1 MAALRSLLASTRED
15 HRMAAEEENAMTAI
29 PGECEVLIVGGSLV
43 GLSAAAFLGHHGIA
57 AQVVEKHAGTS
68 IHPRAGYFHVG
79 TMEAYRR
86 IGLEPAILE
95 VSHEQFGPD
104 GGINL
109 VESLAGREL
118 ALFVPSINAGLE
130 PFSPCKRFF
139 ITQQSLEPL
148 LHRRAA
154 ELGAQLHYRSELVD
168 FEQDEAGV
176 TAQVRDVGRGE
187 VSTIRARY
195 MIAADGNRSPIRA
208 ALGIGMSGPGALSD
222 SITIYFKAD
231 CTQWLSERPMGVIYV
246 LNPDQRGFFRFE
258 AGGKRGFLVVNTLG
272 DLALPGAKDVAGDIS
287 PERCIALVRSAI
299 GRPDIAVEI
308 EDVAI
313 WKAVAECAD
322 AYRAGR
328 VFIAGDAAHVV
339 PPTGGFGGNTGVQ
352 DAANLAWKLAMVLK
366 GEAGEALLDSYE
378 AERRPVGLLTV
389 EQAYTRYVRRVTPE
403 EIGPDTP
410 ALRDE
415 LTMELGQFYRSD
427 AVLDGR
433 AVDEPACV
441 HPEETRGHPGSRV
454 PHAWLADGRS
464 TIDCAAGGLT
474 LLVGPEGEGWAEV
487 AHAGGL
493 AAERLP
499 PDAADQ
505 CGIGASGA
513 VLARPDGFVAARAAD
528 GADPAATLDGWR
540 TRIIAR

>member
-1 MAALRSLLASTRED
+1 MAA
-15 HRMAAEEENAMTAI
+15 AAAD
-29 PGECEVLIVGGSLV
+29 ECDVLIVGGSLV

-86 IGLEPAILE
+86 IGLEPALLE
-95 VSHEQFGPD
+95 LSHQQFGPD

-130 PFSPCKRFF
+130 PYSPCKRFF
-139 ITQQSLEPL
+139 MTQQSLEPL
-148 LHRRAA
+148 LHRRAV
-154 ELGAQLHYRSELVD
+154 ELGADLHYRSELVD
-168 FEQDEAGV
+168 FAQDEAGV
-176 TAQVRDVGRGE
+176 TAHVRELDSDEIR
-187 VSTIRARY
+187 TIRAKY
-195 MIAADGNRSPIRA
+195 MIAADGNRSPIRS
-208 ALGIGMSGPGALSD
+208 ALGIGMTGPGWLSD

-231 CTQWLSERPMGVIYV
+231 CTRWLEERPMGVIYV

-299 GRPDIAVEI
+299 GVPDIDVEI
-308 EDVAI
+308 EDVAV
-313 WKAVAECAD
+313 WKAVAECAE

-389 EQAYTRYVRRVTPE
+389 EQAYSRYVRRVTPE
-403 EIGPDTP
+403 EIGPGTP

-427 AVLDGR
+427 AVVDGR
-433 AVDEPACV
+433 RDNELACM
-441 HPEETRGHPGSRV
+441 HPDQTRGRAGARV
-454 PHAWLADGRS
+454 PHVWLDDGRS
-464 TIDCAAGGLT
+464 TVDAAAKASIW
-474 LLVGPEGEGWAEV
+474 LLGPESPADDGVRLSPG
-487 AHAGGL
+487 
-493 AAERLP
+493 AA
-499 PDAADQ
+499 AQ
-505 CGIGASGA
+505 CGIGPAGA
-513 VLARPDGFVAARAAD
+513 MLARPDGFVAEVR
-528 GADPAATLDGWR
+528 
-540 TRIIAR
+540 

>member
-1 MAALRSLLASTRED
+1 MPVIQCD
-15 HRMAAEEENAMTAI
+15 
-29 PGECEVLIVGGSLV
+29 VLIVGGSLV
-43 GLSAAAFLGHHGIA
+43 GLSAAAFLGQHGIEA
-57 AQVVEKHAGTS
+57 HVVEKHAGTS
-68 IHPRAGYFHVG
+68 LHPRAGYFHVG

-130 PFSPCKRFF
+130 PYSPCKRFF

-148 LHRRAA
+148 LRGRAA
-154 ELGAQLHYRSELVD
+154 ELGGQLHYHSELVD
-168 FEQDEAGV
+168 FDQDEGGV
-176 TAQVRDVGRGE
+176 TAQVRDIDSGE
-187 VSTIRARY
+187 MHTYRAKY
-195 MIAADGNRSPIRA
+195 MIAADGNRSPIRQQ
-208 ALGIGMSGPGALSD
+208 LGIGMTGPGWLSD

-231 CTQWLSERPMGVIYV
+231 CTRYIEARPMGVIYV
-246 LNPDQRGFFRFE
+246 LNADQRGFFRFE
-258 AGGKRGFLVVNTLG
+258 ADGKRGFLVVNTLG
-272 DLALPGAKDVAGDIS
+272 DLSLPGAKDVAGDIS

-299 GRPDIAVEI
+299 GVPDIAVEI

-322 AYRAGR
+322 AYRSGR

-352 DAANLAWKLAMVLK
+352 DAANLAWKLALVLN
-366 GEAGEALLDSYE
+366 GEADEALLDSYE

-403 EIGPDTP
+403 EIAPDTP

-415 LTMELGQFYRSD
+415 LTMELGQFYRSG
-427 AVLDGR
+427 AVVDGR
-433 AVDEPACV
+433 AEDRPACL
-441 HPEETRGHPGSRV
+441 HPDETRGHPGSRV
-454 PHAWLADGRS
+454 PYAWLNEGVS
-464 TIDCAAGGLT
+464 TIDCVAGGFALLHGPDGASWADAAAGS
-474 LLVGPEGEGWAEV
+474 
-487 AHAGGL
+487 GL
-493 AAERLP
+493 AV
-499 PDAADQ
+499 AAIPYEALHRF
-505 CGIGASGA
+505 GTGPRGAML
-513 VLARPDGFVAARAAD
+513 VRPDGFVAWRSTDDATAS
-528 GADPAATLDGWR
+528 GAELTRVLGVATGSPR
-540 TRIIAR
+540 

>member
-1 MAALRSLLASTRED
+1 MAST
-15 HRMAAEEENAMTAI
+15 AS
-29 PGECEVLIVGGSLV
+29 ECDVLVVGGSLV
-43 GLSAAAFLGHHGIA
+43 GLSAAAFLGQHGIA

-95 VSHEQFGPD
+95 ASHEQFGPD

-118 ALFVPSINAGLE
+118 ALFVPSINAGLD
-130 PFSPCKRFF
+130 PYSPCKRFF

-154 ELGAQLHYRSELVD
+154 ELGADLHYRSELVE
-168 FEQDEAGV
+168 FAQDEAGV
-176 TAQVRDVGRGE
+176 TAQVRDVESGAIRT
-187 VSTIRARY
+187 VRARY
-195 MIAADGNRSPIRA
+195 MIAADGNRSPVRQR
-208 ALGIGMSGPGALSD
+208 LGIGMSGSGWLSD

-231 CTQWLSERPMGVIYV
+231 CTRWLEQRPMGVIYV
-246 LNPDQRGFFRFE
+246 SNPDQRGFFRFE
-258 AGGKRGFLVVNTLG
+258 AGGKRGFLAVNTLG

-287 PERCIALVRSAI
+287 AERCIALVRSAI
-299 GRPDIAVEI
+299 GVPDIDVEI
-308 EDVAI
+308 EDVAV

-366 GEAGEALLDSYE
+366 GDAGEALLDSYE

-389 EQAYTRYVRRVTPE
+389 EQAYTRYIRRVTPE
-403 EIGPDTP
+403 EIEPDTP
-410 ALRDE
+410 AQRDE
-415 LTMELGQFYRSD
+415 LTMELGQFYRSG
-427 AVLDGR
+427 AVVGGR
-433 AVDEPACV
+433 EADEPACV
-441 HPEETRGHPGSRV
+441 HPDVTRGHPGSRV
-454 PHAWLADGRS
+454 PHAWLADGSS
-464 TIDCAAGGLT
+464 TIDCAGSGLA
-474 LLVGPEGEGWAEV
+474 LLVGPAGEGWAEAARV
-487 AHAGGL
+487 SALAVVCLPSAAAGH
-493 AAERLP
+493 
-499 PDAADQ
+499 
-505 CGIGASGA
+505 CGIGTSGA
-513 VLARPDGFVAARAAD
+513 LLARPDGFVAARAEDSANPMPTL
-528 GADPAATLDGWR
+528 GAWLA
-540 TRIIAR
+540 RITAS